1 MYVMGISLVSAA
13 LGGCVAAGRGGI
25 LRLIF
30 LLLIVSCVVLAL
42 SIKAGLPALSIFL
55 LWFSAIVFAN
65 LSWFA
70 VVVFVSVRG
79 LFVFLREQ
87 IFLDGK

>member
-1 MYVMGISLVSAA
+1 M
-13 LGGCVAAGRGGI
+13 AAGRGGI
-25 LRLIF
+25 LRLVF
-30 LLLIVSCVVLAL
+30 LLVIVSCMVVAL
-42 SIKAGLPALSIFL
+42 SIYAGMPALSIFL
-55 LWFSAIVFAN
+55 LWFSAIVFLN

-79 LFVFLREQ
+79 LFVFLRQQ